1 MTPLA
6 ATELVLAAAKS
17 KLDSL
22 GVAFCIDGERFEPPV
37 EATWCRIAVRDLPP
51 DGSSHGPVGQRT
63 DRQRADVVVQ
73 CFAPIF
79 PDDGQAEAVTLAQ
92 QVREV
97 FRGADLGAAG
107 DTVTFLGADVRRIG
121 VDGQWYQAN
130 ASGRFAYHE
139 TF

>member
-17 KLDSL
+17 TLDSL
-22 GVAFCIDGERFEPPV
+22 GVPFCVDGERFEPAADTKWARV
-37 EATWCRIAVRDLPP
+37 TVRDMPP
-51 DGSSHGPVGQRT
+51 RGSSHGPVGQRT
-63 DRQRADVVVQ
+63 DRERGLVTVQ

-79 PDDGQAEAVTLAQ
+79 PDDGQAEAVALAQ
-92 QVREV
+92 QMRAV
-97 FRGADLGAAG
+97 FQGVDLGTAA
-107 DTVTFLGADVRRIG
+107 DTVTFMGARVQRVG

-130 ASGRFAYHE
+130 AIGDFEFNE